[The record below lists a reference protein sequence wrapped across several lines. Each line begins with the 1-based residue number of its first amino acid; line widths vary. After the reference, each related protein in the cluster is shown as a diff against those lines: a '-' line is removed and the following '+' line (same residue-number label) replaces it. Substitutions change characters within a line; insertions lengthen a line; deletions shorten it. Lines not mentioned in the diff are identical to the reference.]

1 MDRGAREH
9 RGPWEDL
16 DRTPRRQ
23 RLMRLRAQQWTRPPR
38 QQQPNNNRSQPRSHP
53 PTFFRRHRQPS
64 SKTERRAA
72 ISLQILPGRSL
83 TTGHR
88 QQQHKTT
95 TTFGRSQPPATASTN
110 STESTFRNALVPGK
124 MLNSKGSVVWP
135 KFKSRVMK
143 SHPQRYYAR
152 GRSTTTPE
160 YAPARTTEPTFVDAL
175 THGNNTHTPRVL
187 KGPDFSRVW

>member
-1 MDRGAREH
+1 
-9 RGPWEDL
+9 
-16 DRTPRRQ
+16 
-23 RLMRLRAQQWTRPPR
+23 MRLRAQQWTRSPR

-53 PTFFRRHRQPS
+53 PTFFRRQRQPS
-64 SKTERRAA
+64 SQTERRAA

-135 KFKSRVMK
+135 NFKSRVTK
-143 SHPQRYYAR
+143 SHPQRYYVR

-160 YAPARTTEPTFVDAL
+160 CAPARPTEPTFVDA
-175 THGNNTHTPRVL
+175 PRVETIL
-187 KGPDFSRVW
+187 YTQGF